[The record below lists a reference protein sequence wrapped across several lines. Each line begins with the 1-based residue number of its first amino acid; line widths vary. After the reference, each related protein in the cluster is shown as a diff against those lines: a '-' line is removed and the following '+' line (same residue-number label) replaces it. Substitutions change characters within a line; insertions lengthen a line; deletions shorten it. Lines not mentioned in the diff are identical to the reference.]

1 MRITDRDDPKFAD
14 SAFMQYYLSIQ
25 RGDIIAGLELQGEL
39 DNLLESLGGDCYFDD
54 TEPKRII
61 KFMETCCRLTHA
73 PFYGKPMQLMLWQKA
88 FIEALFGFRLT
99 ATGGR
104 RFRRCLL
111 LISRKNGKTELA
123 AALLLYMLLA
133 GGQGL
138 EMVCSS
144 CNDRASGVLYNNLDN
159 MRQQL
164 DPKNKIT
171 WRNINALSSPHSGN
185 KIFRLSDSARAKEG
199 YNIDI
204 AVIDEAHELLD
215 DNVVQAIEQSQS
227 TKEDSLLLIITT
239 EGFIN
244 DGFLDKELVNARQVI
259 KNEKVDRVWYRYLP
273 WLYTVDS
280 EKDIWQGDEANRRW
294 EKANPSLGPV
304 KKYSFLAEQVSV
316 ARGDAS
322 SRAFVL
328 AKDFN
333 LKQGQAHAW
342 LNVEDYTYAHPEI
355 EWDKLKKMQA
365 VGGVDIAETT
375 DLTSARVLIPVD
387 GKLITMSHYWMP
399 AIKLE
404 QTPDKGAGAK
414 YDEWRQKGLLTITD
428 GAYTDPQV
436 VADWYYEL
444 YQKYRWYIISIGYD
458 QRFAKAFVEKAK
470 YYGFESELVWQ
481 NAATLHP
488 AIKMAEADLKLKKI
502 WGLNEIDKWCIGNA
516 TLQINAKGEGLLS
529 KIRGQAQRRIDGA
542 VSLAIAYNIYNR
554 HRNELRTEA

>member
-1 MRITDRDDPKFAD
+1 MTIYNRED
-14 SAFMQYYLSIQ
+14 SAFLDSNFMQYYLSIQ
-25 RGDIIAGLELQGEL
+25 KGDIIVGHELQDEL
-39 DNLLESLGGDCYFDD
+39 DNLLDSIGNGCYFDD
-54 TEPKRII
+54 AEPAKII
-61 KFMETCCRLTHA
+61 RFMESCCLLTHA
-73 PFYGKPMQLMLWQKA
+73 PFYGKPMKLFLWQKA
-88 FIEALFGFRLT
+88 FIEALFGFRLE
-99 ATGGR
+99 TGGR

-123 AALLLYMLLA
+123 SALLLYMLLA
-133 GGQGL
+133 GGKGL

-144 CNDRASGVLYNNLDN
+144 CNDRASGVLYQHLDS

-171 WRNINALSSPHSGN
+171 WRNINALSSPVTGN
-185 KIFRLSDSARAKEG
+185 RVFRLSDSARAKEG
-199 YNIDI
+199 YNIDV

-227 TKEDSLLLIITT
+227 TKDDSLLFIITT

-244 DGFLDKELVNARQVI
+244 DGFLDKELANARGVI
-259 KNEKVDRVWYRYLP
+259 NNEKTEPVWFRYLP

-280 EKDIWQGDEANRRW
+280 EKDIWQGDEENRRW

-304 KKYSFLAEQVSV
+304 KKYSFMAEQVSV

-333 LKQGQAHAW
+333 MKQGQAHAW
-342 LNVEDYTYAHPEI
+342 LNIEDYTYEHPEI
-355 EWDKLKKMQA
+355 EWDKTTRQIA

-375 DLTSARVLIPVD
+375 DLTCARLLIPLD
-387 GKLITMSHYWMP
+387 GKILTMSHYWMP

-414 YDEWRQKGLLTITD
+414 YDEWKSNGLLTITD

-436 VADWYYEL
+436 VADWFFDIYHQYRYYIL
-444 YQKYRWYIISIGYD
+444 SIGYD
-458 QRFAKAFVEKAK
+458 QRFAKAFTEKAK
-470 YYGFESELVWQ
+470 YYGFETEMVWQ
-481 NAATLHP
+481 NAATLSTSY
-488 AIKMAEADLKLKKI
+488 KMAEADLKLRKI
-502 WGLNEIDKWCIGNA
+502 WGLNEMDKWCIGNA
-516 TLQINAKGEGLLS
+516 TLQLNNKGEGILA

-542 VSLAIAYNIYNR
+542 VSLGIAYNIYNR
-554 HRNELRTEA
+554 HRNEFRTEAK